1 MTRETFIFVKILFNF
16 IKFSEKEISL
26 WGKPVNSFNVS
37 ENQEIGLNT
46 SCHIHHHVKN
56 LNSPKPTWKSQW
68 SLISSLP
75 SFFTS
80 QLYFRKSSKPG
91 HENLVL
97 VTSTVQVEL
106 SKLSFNSDDIRT
118 YFLLFLLAFRSVD
131 IIFHKFSGLHSTLL
145 EKKDFRHTCSFFS
158 RFTQTPRHPH
168 HPLNSQNRPSLTNA
182 FCQCPLTYHGF
193 SRLSWHD
200 DN

>member
-158 RFTQTPRHPH
+158 RFTQTPP
-168 HPLNSQNRPSLTNA
+168 PPPPPPKAKIGQAWQTFFVNA
-182 FCQCPLTYHGF
+182 P
-193 SRLSWHD
+193 
-200 DN
+200 

>member
-1 MTRETFIFVKILFNF
+1 M
-16 IKFSEKEISL
+16 
-26 WGKPVNSFNVS
+26 WGKPVNSFNIS
-37 ENQEIGLNT
+37 ENQEIELNT

-56 LNSPKPTWKSQW
+56 LNSPKLTWKSQW

-75 SFFTS
+75 SVFTA
-80 QLYFRKSSKPG
+80 QLYFRFKKKKRFLRKSSKAG

-118 YFLLFLLAFRSVD
+118 YVLLFLLAFRSAD
-131 IIFHKFSGLHSTLL
+131 IIFHKFSELHSTLL

-158 RFTQTPRHPH
+158 RFTQTPRHPRHPH
-168 HPLNSQNRPSLTNA
+168 HPLNSQNWPSLTNV
-182 FCQCPLTYHGF
+182 FCQCF
-193 SRLSWHD
+193 STLFLWFISKRLI
-200 DN
+200 